1 MEKISRGKVA
11 APMSWI
17 PNKIET
23 KGLTFIVDEAQAGD
37 VGKGIVRVYQ
47 DRMDELGVKP
57 TDVVEIVGSA
67 RSTVARIHIM
77 DPSANVPPNVV
88 RMDGLIRENTG
99 DGIDDFVDIR
109 KCEPKQCETMLIAPT
124 ESGQSPPG
132 EEEAQQLAMMLAKRP
147 VLTGD
152 KIEVQIFGLGSKTFL
167 VEGTSPQGPVII
179 NPSTFVRVKKS
190 DMAEKE
196 SRISYEDIGGL
207 DEELKKI
214 REIVEYP
221 MRYPEI
227 FTKLGIEPLKGILM
241 IGPSGVGKTLIAR
254 AVANEVKA
262 RFIHIDG
269 PEVMNKFYGES
280 EARLRQIFTE
290 AASNAPAIIFIDEI
304 DAICPKRTET
314 HGNVEKRVVAQLLVL
329 MDGLKSRGQVI
340 VIGATNIPNM
350 LDPALRRP
358 GRFDREIIINP
369 SSRVGRH
376 QILKIHTRRMPLA
389 KNVDLERLAELTHGF
404 VGSDLA
410 ALCKEAGMVTLRRV
424 LSKMRAEGINPSES
438 DLSHVYVEQADFLS
452 AFRGTEPSAM
462 REFLPERPL
471 LKLKDVGG
479 LQEVKKNLGMVM
491 EICLHASADEKDA
504 RAILPRGFFFTGG
517 PGTGKTM
524 LAKALAGEYELPVL
538 SVHSSALFSKY
549 VGESEKGVSEVFKKA
564 KHIAPCVLLLD
575 EVDTIA
581 PTRASGSVY
590 AGTEQRLVNQL
601 LVEIDKA
608 VAFQDIIII
617 ATTNRMDLVDSALL
631 RSGRFDYVVQF
642 ELPNESERAE
652 IFRLH
657 AGDLGIG
664 EESIAKLAKISE
676 GINGSDIESCCRR
689 VRMLKMSTFFKSGGT
704 KELTHDEIVDEFE
717 RVVIEMT
724 MKAKAVNAKD
734 KKD

>member
-1 MEKISRGKVA
+1 
-11 APMSWI
+11 MSWI
-17 PNKIET
+17 PNKIEG
-23 KGLTFIVDEAQAGD
+23 KGLTFVVDEAQAGD
-37 VGKGIVRVYQ
+37 VGKGIIRVYQ
-47 DRMDELGVKP
+47 ERLEELGIKP
-57 TDVVEIVGSA
+57 MDIVEVLGA
-67 RSTVARIHIM
+67 RKTVARIHIM
-77 DPSANVPPNVV
+77 DPSSNLPLNTV
-88 RMDGLIRENTG
+88 RMDGLVRENSG
-99 DGIDDFVDIR
+99 AGIDDFVDIR

-124 ESGQSPPG
+124 DPGQTPPG
-132 EEEAQQLAMMLAKRP
+132 EDEAQQLAMMLAKRA
-147 VLTGD
+147 VVTGD
-152 KIEVQIFGLGSKTFL
+152 KVEVQIFGLGAKTFL
-167 VEGTSPQGPVII
+167 IEGTSPQGPVII

-190 DMAEKE
+190 DMAEKD

-340 VIGATNIPNM
+340 VIGATNIPDM

-369 SSRVGRH
+369 SNRVGRH
-376 QILKIHTRRMPLA
+376 QILRIHTRRMPLA

-424 LSKMRAEGINPSES
+424 LSKLRADGVNPSEADHS
-438 DLSHVYVEQADFLS
+438 QIVVEQSDFLS
-452 AFRGTEPSAM
+452 AFRETEPSAL
-462 REFLPERPL
+462 REFLPERPRT
-471 LKLKDVGG
+471 KLNDIGG
-479 LQEVKKNLGMVM
+479 LHDVKKNLGMVM
-491 EICLHASADEKDA
+491 EICLRASADEKDA
-504 RAILPRGFFFTGG
+504 RAILPRGFFFTGA

-524 LAKALAGEYELPVL
+524 MAKALAGEYELPVL
-538 SVHSSALFSKY
+538 SVNSSSLLSKY
-549 VGESEKGVSEVFKKA
+549 IGESEKGIAEVFKKA

-581 PTRASGSVY
+581 PTRSGSTVHS
-590 AGTEQRLVNQL
+590 GTEQRLVNQL

-617 ATTNRMDLVDSALL
+617 ATTNRMDLVDAALL
-631 RSGRFDYVVQF
+631 RSGRFDYVVHF
-642 ELPNESERAE
+642 ESPGEADRLE
-652 IFRLH
+652 IFRLS
-657 AGDLGIG
+657 ASDLGLKD
-664 EESIAKLAKISE
+664 EVLAKLAKISE
-676 GINGSDIESCCRR
+676 GMNGSDIESCCRM
-689 VRMLKMSTFFKSGGT
+689 VRMLKMSTLFKSGG
-704 KELTHDEIVDEFE
+704 KEQLSHDQVAAEFE
-717 RVVIEMT
+717 
-724 MKAKAVNAKD
+724 KAVLEMEAKTKLVRQETD
-734 KKD
+734 KI